1 MLPGTCAVP
10 KPTWSHQRRR
20 PELVSPAPSPHRGP
34 PSPLAP
40 TPPSKHKTL
49 LRVQTSDV
57 QPHGQAH
64 RHTRGHPRQV
74 RQPAGAS
81 SSARA
86 TARAPTRERPGPEE
100 GTAGRG
106 SGETETER
114 DEGSETGSQDGERA
128 DADADADRQTD
139 TSAQAH
145 PGRESQREGDT
156 ERPTERRKAGDGQG
170 TGDGIP
176 SETDTLAQTVTHRRE
191 RPVRKGGGVSLG
203 PGEPRLDAVPWGW
216 QSPVGTPRLPRSR
229 GLKGPLRLG
238 SLRRDPAPA
247 PRPEGECGRERAC
260 ECVGGRRWGRV
271 DWGGRV
277 DTHSGGG
284 RVWRP
289 GLWKPVRSS
298 CCLSLSPSFSVSL
311 TCGFRLLTCLGCGGC
326 VCVWGGG
333 REGVC
338 VCVCVCVCVV
348 RPRLRETARL
358 PARVRLGVGLGPRP
372 RPELP
377 EACQGSPRQRPP
389 RLRPRRSS
397 GFLDAER
404 KPRGWRAARRQPRSA
419 AGVGRPGHPT

>member
-1 MLPGTCAVP
+1 M
-10 KPTWSHQRRR
+10 QM
-20 PELVSPAPSPHRGP
+20 
-34 PSPLAP
+34 
-40 TPPSKHKTL
+40 
-49 LRVQTSDV
+49 QT
-57 QPHGQAH
+57 
-64 RHTRGHPRQV
+64 
-74 RQPAGAS
+74 
-81 SSARA
+81 
-86 TARAPTRERPGPEE
+86 
-100 GTAGRG
+100 
-106 SGETETER
+106 
-114 DEGSETGSQDGERA
+114 
-128 DADADADRQTD
+128 DRQTD

-145 PGRESQREGDT
+145 PGRESQTEGDT

-338 VCVCVCVCVV
+338 VCVCVCVCVLCARACG
-348 RPRLRETARL
+348 RPRGCLPGCVWGWGWGPGPAQNCLRPAKGAPDRDPRASAPAVPLVSWTPKESRGAGGPRGGNPGLQRESGAPATRPERGWKAGGGSERGGVPGASGRCGLRCGWGRGLKERGGREKQKQQKAYSTRYSQAVSHPSTNRARPCLASEIRRDRARSGWYGRRRRRL
-358 PARVRLGVGLGPRP
+358 PPGALRALRC
-372 RPELP
+372 
-377 EACQGSPRQRPP
+377 ACLS
-389 RLRPRRSS
+389 L
-397 GFLDAER
+397 
-404 KPRGWRAARRQPRSA
+404 
-419 AGVGRPGHPT
+419 

>member
-81 SSARA
+81 SAARA

-139 TSAQAH
+139 RH
-145 PGRESQREGDT
+145 
-156 ERPTERRKAGDGQG
+156 ERA
-170 TGDGIP
+170 
-176 SETDTLAQTVTHRRE
+176 
-191 RPVRKGGGVSLG
+191 
-203 PGEPRLDAVPWGW
+203 
-216 QSPVGTPRLPRSR
+216 GTPREGEPERGRHRATDRETESGRRTGDRGWHPIRDGHSGTDRHTPQRAARAQGRRRQPWAGRAPAGRGALGLAITRGDPKTSSQPRS
-229 GLKGPLRLG
+229 
-238 SLRRDPAPA
+238 
-247 PRPEGECGRERAC
+247 PR
-260 ECVGGRRWGRV
+260 
-271 DWGGRV
+271 
-277 DTHSGGG
+277 
-284 RVWRP
+284 
-289 GLWKPVRSS
+289 
-298 CCLSLSPSFSVSL
+298 SPSA
-311 TCGFRLLTCLGCGGC
+311 
-326 VCVWGGG
+326 W
-333 REGVC
+333 
-338 VCVCVCVCVV
+338 
-348 RPRLRETARL
+348 
-358 PARVRLGVGLGPRP
+358 
-372 RPELP
+372 LP
-377 EACQGSPRQRPP
+377 EARPSPRPQ
-389 RLRPRRSS
+389 
-397 GFLDAER
+397 A
-404 KPRGWRAARRQPRSA
+404 RG
-419 AGVGRPGHPT
+419 